1 MGLLTELRRRN
12 VFRVGI
18 AYIVGAWLLA
28 QVADLVLDVIGAPDI
43 VLRSVV
49 VVLALGFLPAVIF
62 AWVFEMTPEGVKLER
77 DIDRTQSITPN
88 TGRKLDRVIILFLVA
103 AVAVLVADRFIGTH
117 KDQIETSAQP
127 DSAAVLTEQRVET
140 SPAKEGEVES
150 GIVSEKSIAVLPFV
164 ALSSGQDDEYFADG
178 LTEEILNSLAQLPE
192 LLVTARTSAFYFK
205 GKDIPIAEIA
215 AKLSVGTIVEGS
227 VRRAG
232 ERLRVT
238 AQLIRAADG
247 FHLWSENY
255 DSNSEDTIA
264 VQEDIAE
271 KIAKAMNVV
280 LDEDKREAMRL
291 AGLRDV
297 EAFIAMQKGVELF
310 ENAHN
315 GADIVERL
323 DEANRY
329 FEQVQEKAPEYPR
342 AHQLHSDAY
351 IHRLMNGA
359 EGQLGGATES
369 AEVEEAMSRALADY
383 ELVLR
388 YARTP
393 QERNNAELDLAFIT
407 GDWRGMPARLE
418 RFAAER
424 GCSEPSWMENIALP
438 FGYAQ
443 VVEPRNREFTLCDP
457 LASSIWRAEVRTQLW
472 AGDPEGALQ
481 SAQKGS
487 KLAPGEWLSIQMVSA
502 LVALGRFEEADSE
515 ITSRFQNEISS
526 LSGRMMIAAAKG
538 DLNQVTRL
546 FELFEE
552 SSDPYATDFWELS
565 YAAWAGERDR
575 ANRIA
580 ARIDEHRVGSQA
592 LATILLWCLC
602 GPAWDLE
609 ATPNFAEKIGESGLV
624 WPPSS
629 PINFPLKNW

>member
-1 MGLLTELRRRN
+1 MSFFSELKRRN
-12 VFRVGI
+12 VFRVGV
-18 AYIVGAWLLA
+18 AYLLVSWVLL
-28 QVADLVLDVIGAPDI
+28 QVVDFVLDAISAPNWI
-43 VLRSVV
+43 VQVFILAAVV
-49 VVLALGFLPAVIF
+49 GLPVVLIF
-62 AWVFEMTPEGVKLER
+62 SWVFEMTPEGVKLER
-77 DIDRTQSITPN
+77 DIDRTQSIAPN

-117 KDQIETSAQP
+117 KGQIETSAQP
-127 DSAAVLTEQRVET
+127 DSAAVLTGQRIEA

-150 GIVSEKSIAVLPFV
+150 GVVSEKSIAVLPFV

-215 AKLSVGTIVEGS
+215 AKLGVGTIVEGS

-271 KIAKAMNVV
+271 KIATAMNVV

-310 ENAHN
+310 EDAHN

-329 FEQVQEKAPEYPR
+329 FEQVQEKVPEYPL

-388 YARTP
+388 YARTL

-424 GCSEPSWMENIALP
+424 GCSAPSWMENIALP

-443 VVEPRNREFTLCDP
+443 LVEPRNREFNLCDP
-457 LASSIWRAEVRTQLW
+457 LASSTWRAEVRTQLW

-487 KLAPGEWLSIQMVSA
+487 ELAPGEWLSIQMVSA
-502 LVALGRFEEADSE
+502 LVALGRFEEADTV
-515 ITSRFQNEISS
+515 ITARFQNEISS
-526 LSGRMMIAAAKG
+526 LSGRMMIAAAQG
-538 DLNQVTRL
+538 DLNRMTRL
-546 FELFEE
+546 FDLFEK
-552 SSDPYATDFWELS
+552 SPDPYATDFWELS

-580 ARIDEHRVGSQA
+580 ARVDEHKFGSQA

-609 ATPNFAEKIGESGLV
+609 ATPNFAEKIGQSGLA